1 MSAKVPTEVGER
13 DENLAENLVY
23 GLDLVDAVVLFALLK
38 RAPDLLTLVLAR
50 AIAACAELEGL
61 ADECCVSGR
70 EGTRP

>member
-13 DENLAENLVY
+13 LENLAENLIY

-38 RAPDLLTLVLAR
+38 QAPELLTLVLAR

-61 ADECCVSGR
+61 ADECRGRGR
-70 EGTRP
+70 EGRRP